1 MRSPFRY
8 QTPGV
13 PYGMANVRIIGVP
26 MDLGASRR
34 GVDMGPSAIR
44 YTDLRERAQ
53 KLGHTVEDMGNVSV
67 PFREDAA
74 RGAQRGARYL
84 GAITEVC
91 TEVARRTQEA
101 LAAGQLPVVLGGDHA
116 LAAGSIAGAAAHFA
130 GNGQRL
136 GVVWMDTHGDLNTP
150 ATSSSGNVHGM
161 PLAALLGNGDK
172 ALSHIAG
179 EKPALRAADVALVG
193 LRDLDQP
200 ERNHIK
206 KWGLSAFTMRA
217 LDERGVRA
225 VLEEAIAVATR
236 DTAGLWIS
244 FDMDVIDPEEAPGVG
259 TPVPGGM
266 TYREAHLAME
276 MFADTGKLVG
286 IDMVEVNPVIDER
299 NRTAEIACEL
309 ILSALGKRIL

>member
-1 MRSPFRY
+1 MS
-8 QTPGV
+8 
-13 PYGMANVRIIGVP
+13 NIRIIGVP

-34 GVDMGPSAIR
+34 GVDMGPSAVR
-44 YTDLRERAQ
+44 YTDLRERIE
-53 KLGHTVEDMGNVSV
+53 KLGHQVEDSGNVPV

-84 GAITEVC
+84 GAITDVC
-91 TEVARRTQEA
+91 SEVASRTRAA
-101 LAAGQLPVVLGGDHA
+101 LESGQLPVVLGGDHA
-116 LAAGSIAGAAAHFA
+116 LAAGSVAGAAAHLA
-130 GNGQRL
+130 TKGQRL
-136 GVVWMDTHGDLNTP
+136 GLIWVDAHGDLNTP
-150 ATSSSGNVHGM
+150 ATSRSGNVHGM
-161 PLAALLGNGDK
+161 PLAALLGHGDK
-172 ALSHIAG
+172 AMSGIAG
-179 EKPALRAADVALVG
+179 SEAAVRPGDVALVG

-200 ERNHIK
+200 ERTHIR

-236 DTAGLWIS
+236 DTAGLWVS

-259 TPVPGGM
+259 TAVPGGM

-276 MFADTGKLVG
+276 MFADTGKLMG
-286 IDMVEVNPVIDER
+286 IDVVEVNPVLDER

>member
-200 ERNHIK
+200 ERTHIK

>member
-1 MRSPFRY
+1 MS
-8 QTPGV
+8 
-13 PYGMANVRIIGVP
+13 NIRIIGVP

-34 GVDMGPSAIR
+34 GVDMGPSAVR
-44 YTDLRERAQ
+44 YTDLRDRIE
-53 KLGHTVEDMGNVSV
+53 KLGHTVEDSGNVPV

-84 GAITEVC
+84 GAITDVC
-91 TEVARRTQEA
+91 VEVAARTRAA
-101 LAAGQLPVVLGGDHA
+101 LEDGRIPVVLGGDHS
-116 LAAGSIAGAAAHFA
+116 LAAGSIAGAAAHYRA
-130 GNGQRL
+130 KGQRI
-136 GVVWMDTHGDLNTP
+136 GAIWVDAHGDLNTP
-150 ATSSSGNVHGM
+150 ATSGSGNVHGM

-172 ALSHIAG
+172 AMAG
-179 EKPALRAADVALVG
+179 VTGGGAALKASSVALVG
-193 LRDLDQP
+193 LRDLDVS
-200 ERNHIK
+200 ERAHIK

-217 LDERGVRA
+217 LDERGVRS
-225 VLEEAIAVATR
+225 VLEEAITVAASH
-236 DTAGLWIS
+236 TAGIWVS

-259 TPVPGGM
+259 TAVPGGM

-286 IDMVEVNPVIDER
+286 IDVVEVNPVLDEH